1 MATKKL
7 RWFSNPNEG
16 ESSVWTRAALVIALL
31 AIGGVGT
38 WFFFWP
44 KKNVELAIK
53 SVDELEKAM
62 DQRKELDRRIDEFVK
77 VYTGHVQTWESIKNP
92 ASCQSAAVV
101 TKVQDPPAA
110 KAPATTTDSPS
121 SKAPVFGPSVT
132 SGK

>member
-7 RWFSNPNEG
+7 RWFSNPSEG
-16 ESSVWTRAALVIALL
+16 ESSIWTRVVLMIALL

-92 ASCQSAAVV
+92 TTCPSSATASKVAA
-101 TKVQDPPAA
+101 P
-110 KAPATTTDSPS
+110 TDSPS
-121 SKAPVFGPSVT
+121 SKAPAFGPSVSP